1 MQLIT
6 YFAEDGDIVSSSPAS
21 SDKTPYSS
29 PKHQAEQQL
38 VNVEPQDDTNL
49 SKSEHEYI
57 NAMLTDAMKESELE
71 EGRSSKLIFFFFNT

>member
-6 YFAEDGDIVSSSPAS
+6 YFAEDGDIISSSPAS
-21 SDKTPYSS
+21 SDKSPYSS

-38 VNVEPQDDTNL
+38 VNVEPQDVTNL

-57 NAMLTDAMKESELE
+57 NAMLTDAMKESESE
-71 EGRSSKLIFFFFNT
+71 EGRLSRSFIF